1 MSNQRVQPDAP
12 RQQEAQQVTIVQI
25 APEQPAREL
34 SMIDVSLAAF
44 GLTGVIMA
52 AAVVAGLVAGVTYIW
67 YRSRRA
73 ITTIEARGGHNLF
86 RT

>member
-1 MSNQRVQPDAP
+1 MQQQPA
-12 RQQEAQQVTIVQI
+12 REAQQVTIVQI
-25 APEQPAREL
+25 APDQPAREL

-52 AAVVAGLVAGVTYIW
+52 AALIAGLIAGAGYIW

-73 ITTIEARGGHNLF
+73 ITIIEARGHQHNLF
-86 RT
+86 RG

>member
-1 MSNQRVQPDAP
+1 MSNQRVQPRRTAAA
-12 RQQEAQQVTIVQI
+12 EAQQVTIVQI

-52 AAVVAGLVAGVTYIW
+52 AALVAGLVAGVTYIW

-73 ITTIEARGGHNLF
+73 DHDDRGP
-86 RT
+86 RRA